1 MSKDKVYKII
11 IILSLVLCVF
21 LIVKSYNI
29 TEKIIN
35 NRVKLSS
42 IEKVNN
48 KDDKI
53 KKLDFYNVIEEL
65 GSKQK
70 VKINNLV
77 SKDSD
82 KEIST
87 QINIYGDISTVKDIL
102 EDIKKKNNY
111 QSVDNIKI
119 SRDKN
124 RDISTEINMEFLKNK

>member
-11 IILSLVLCVF
+11 IILSLSLCVF

-29 TEKIIN
+29 TQKIIN

-48 KDDKI
+48 KNDRM
-53 KKLDFYNVIEEL
+53 KKLNFYNVIEEL

-87 QINIYGDISTVKDIL
+87 QINVYGDISTVRDIL

-124 RDISTEINMEFLKNK
+124 RDISADINMEFIKNN